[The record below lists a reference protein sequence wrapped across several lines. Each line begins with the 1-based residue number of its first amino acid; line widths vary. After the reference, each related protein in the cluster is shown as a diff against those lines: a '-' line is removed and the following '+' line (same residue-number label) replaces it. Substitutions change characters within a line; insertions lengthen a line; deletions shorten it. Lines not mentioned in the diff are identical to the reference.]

1 MRESHGADIFRCDC
15 AEMSRERQKGCG
27 LWSPRWGWCSGDAFG
42 EGAGGGLRE
51 QAPALPGVG
60 DAGLWG
66 TSTNAACGTWR
77 PAESIALTPKRQKK

>member
-1 MRESHGADIFRCDC
+1 MIYGPPGGGGVQEMLLEREQ
-15 AEMSRERQKGCG
+15 E
-27 LWSPRWGWCSGDAFG
+27 
-42 EGAGGGLRE
+42 GGLRE
-51 QAPALPGVG
+51 QAPVLPGVG